1 MDMENVLHA
10 LKDIGIEL
18 MDLHARINAIEK
30 RLEKGETVVD
40 ICTCDGC
47 SCESVKDDI

>member
-1 MDMENVLHA
+1 MDEVSILHA
-10 LKDIGIEL
+10 LKDLSIEL

-47 SCESVKDDI
+47 CCESVTDDI